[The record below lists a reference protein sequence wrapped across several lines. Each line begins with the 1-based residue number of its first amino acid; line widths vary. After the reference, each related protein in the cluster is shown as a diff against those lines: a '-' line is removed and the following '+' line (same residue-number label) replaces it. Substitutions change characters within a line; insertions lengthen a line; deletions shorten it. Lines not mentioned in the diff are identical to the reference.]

1 MYKNRMFDDT
11 SCQISLDGIDIRDL
25 NISWLR
31 NQIGIVSQE
40 PVLFNVS
47 VAENVSYGK
56 EGATMHEIIMAAKV
70 ANAHDFISSLPDGYN
85 TVVGEG
91 GAQLSGGQKQR
102 IAIARVLIRDPKI
115 LLLDEATSA
124 LDTESEKYVQK
135 ALDNA
140 KEGRTTI
147 IIAHRLSTIQT
158 ADIIIGIDKGH
169 VVEMGSHDELM
180 RSEGLYYKLV
190 MNQMITEEE
199 EKGKGIV
206 ISVHAQLSSLMFCVY
221 YSACLDVMFWAE
233 MNEQSSTILSKPI
246 QYSSTELAMY
256 REVLHQDTELMDISE
271 VCLTT
276 LYFHWARIKFQYIKS
291 C

>member
-199 EKGKGIV
+199 EKGKGIA
-206 ISVHAQLSSLMFCVY
+206 ISVHA
-221 YSACLDVMFWAE
+221 
-233 MNEQSSTILSKPI
+233 
-246 QYSSTELAMY
+246 
-256 REVLHQDTELMDISE
+256 
-271 VCLTT
+271 
-276 LYFHWARIKFQYIKS
+276 
-291 C
+291 